1 LIINNLKLKT
11 MKTKLLKNLA
21 LAFTAFAYLSLSS
34 LDVSAQSTISF
45 GTGTPVSGSAGES
58 ITAALLYKLD
68 VGTDS
73 SNPGGTISLQLS
85 LADPAVLD
93 VWGNPIETEMP
104 GRVNVINVPTAASES
119 SYPLAIVLGNSTTIP
134 SANLTG
140 GKYYVLRVS
149 IFEHNMGNAWDWKDS
164 KSIPF
169 TLDAPIA
176 VSYSNT
182 FSNSTIQSV
191 AEDASVTETVQY
203 TTPAISKIFF
213 KLQRITGYP
222 GTWEETDIPGT
233 TVTFE
238 NLAATGVG
246 LTATQTATIA
256 IPAATLANYPLGA
269 NQSYMILSVLTDMS
283 GNNWTDSRK
292 TVAISASLGT
302 DKFNKQGSKLIFQN
316 PVKETLIINNEVAFK
331 SLSIYDWSGKIIL
344 KANKEKTSNGIDV
357 SSLGKGVYI
366 IATDNNQKTKFIKE

>member
-1 LIINNLKLKT
+1 

-21 LAFTAFAYLSLSS
+21 LAFTAFLCLSLGS

-45 GTGTPVSGSAGES
+45 GAGTPVSGNAGES
-58 ITAALLYKLD
+58 ITAALLYTLN

-73 SNPGGTISLQLS
+73 SNPGGTISLQLN

-93 VWGNPIETEMP
+93 VWGNPTETEMP
-104 GRVNVINVPTAASES
+104 GRVNVTNVPTAASETA
-119 SYPLAIVLGNSTTIP
+119 YPLAIVLGNSTTIP

-140 GKYYVLRVS
+140 GKYYVLRAS
-149 IFEHNMGNAWDWKDS
+149 IYEHNTGNAWDWKDS
-164 KSIPF
+164 KSTPI
-169 TLDAPIA
+169 TLVAPIA

-191 AEDASVTETVQY
+191 AEEASVTETVAY
-203 TTPAISKIFF
+203 TTPVISKIFF

-233 TVTFE
+233 TVNFE

-256 IPAATLANYPLGA
+256 IPASTLANYPLGA
-269 NQSYMILSVLTDMS
+269 NQSYVILSVLTDMS
-283 GNNWTDSRK
+283 GNNWTDVRK
-292 TVAISASLGT
+292 TVAISASLGI

-316 PVKETLIINNEVAFK
+316 PVKETLIVNNEVAFK
-331 SLSIYDWSGKIIL
+331 SLCIYDLSGKIIL
-344 KANKEKTSNGIDV
+344 KVNKEKTFNGIDV
-357 SSLGKGVYI
+357 SSLGKGVYL
-366 IATDNNQKTKFIKE
+366 IATDNNLKTKFIKE